1 MPPQSTTT
9 TGTSRTVL
17 IGGRIVGALL
27 LAAMAVIHLVLWFQG
42 YRDIAVIGPGFM
54 VNAVGGLVLAVAV
67 LVVGTRRLPLVAG
80 IATVF
85 TAGSLGALVIS
96 LTVGLFGV
104 SEQLDTPFVPTSLI
118 VEAIGTV
125 VLAALTWFAAHSR
138 TG

>member
-125 VLAALTWFAAHSR
+125 VLAALTWFAAQSR

>member
-85 TAGSLGALVIS
+85 TAGSLGALIIS

-125 VLAALTWFAAHSR
+125 VLAALTWFAAQSR